1 MAVSV
6 QRAGKPPR
14 QRCLQQA
21 GAPRGAPKP
30 QRWPPDGSRSV
41 FSFVL
46 VLATRCSGCVPA
58 PSRSQ
63 ALQAVLGVCPQGPGG
78 GQEAAGDGAPGCS
91 SSAFL
96 PVASP
101 RELASAGG
109 VDTRPRRGQPG
120 GARGPVCS
128 AGRLLWEAA
137 HSPGQPR
144 ESAEASVSARGAG
157 PRRGSHCWV
166 WAWALEGASAGLACC
181 PWALG
186 GASVVPWR
194 SRTNEGGWFG
204 TESHEDMAASFG
216 HGAPPLQSDALGS
229 LSCGQEFPPSSAGP
243 EPLRRRAAPR
253 RPPVY
258 RSDGGGCPRGPLT
271 SPARKAVSRAGAEA

>member
-30 QRWPPDGSRSV
+30 QRWPPDGLRGV

-186 GASVVPWR
+186 GRLLYRGGHVLTREAGLARRVTRTWQHPLATWHLPFSQMPWAR
-194 SRTNEGGWFG
+194 SPVGR
-204 TESHEDMAASFG
+204 SFL
-216 HGAPPLQSDALGS
+216 PPLRALS
-229 LSCGQEFPPSSAGP
+229 L
-243 EPLRRRAAPR
+243 
-253 RPPVY
+253 
-258 RSDGGGCPRGPLT
+258 
-271 SPARKAVSRAGAEA
+271 